1 MRYRKLAILMA
12 PVLFMSTL
20 TGCSSA
26 PKADMIMHCTYE
38 QTIDAMTYTSTAD
51 FTYVKETGQMLS
63 GHITHQYEGY
73 PKDEASNTVLTNM
86 ALRASELSETEGV
99 QLELNR
105 TDTGFGSD
113 ETWDYT
119 KIDLKEIPYV
129 DEEQANFIDQNR
141 GYYSQDMAKDYYEG
155 QNYGC
160 SVSDIH

>member
-1 MRYRKLAILMA
+1 MKVMVFDVGGTEIKYSVM
-12 PVLFMSTL
+12 
-20 TGCSSA
+20 
-26 PKADMIMHCTYE
+26 DE
-38 QTIDAMTYTSTAD
+38 Q
-51 FTYVKETGQMLS
+51 
-63 GHITHQYEGY
+63 
-73 PKDEASNTVLTNM
+73 
-86 ALRASELSETEGV
+86 
-99 QLELNR
+99 LNR

-155 QNYGC
+155 QHYGC